1 MHTAFKVLR
10 SHACDVDLEAIFD
23 FLFVSYQELG
33 DAPDDAF
40 ERAAERVLGIET
52 TLEALG
58 EVPFQGTLEPAI
70 MVGLRHVTR
79 DRAVF
84 YFTVDEGLQELH
96 VLAVFFG
103 GQDHRAHLLQRIRA
117 GEI

>member
-1 MHTAFKVLR
+1 MRTAFKVLR
-10 SHACDVDLEAIFD
+10 SHACDADLEAIFD
-23 FLFVSYQELG
+23 FLFRSYQELG

-40 ERAAERVLGIET
+40 ERAAERVLGIEAA
-52 TLEALG
+52 LEALG
-58 EVPFQGTLEPAI
+58 EVPFQGALEPAI
-70 MVGLRHVTR
+70 MAGLRHVTK

-84 YFTVDEGLQELH
+84 WFTLDEGLQDLR

-103 GQDHRAHLLQRIRA
+103 GQDHRTHLLQRIRT